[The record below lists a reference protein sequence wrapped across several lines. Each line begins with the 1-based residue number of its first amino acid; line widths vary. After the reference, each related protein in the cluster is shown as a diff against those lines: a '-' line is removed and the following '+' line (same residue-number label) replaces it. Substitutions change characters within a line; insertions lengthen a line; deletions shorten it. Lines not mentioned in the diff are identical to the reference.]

1 MIDILSRFGTSLLI
15 GQFPHG
21 PLGGIDLTVVMSAV
35 ALLCAFP
42 FAVGI
47 AMARTSPI
55 TAIRR
60 LAAVYV
66 YFVRGVPLLLLIFWA
81 YFVVPL
87 VVGFGTSATI
97 TVICALVAYEG
108 AYLGEAIRGALEAL
122 PRGQVEA
129 SRSLG
134 LGFWS
139 TTTYVVLPQV
149 LVSCLPSMVN
159 QFIILVKDTS
169 LASLVGVHELT
180 FSANQINAQLLTQP
194 LEVYALLAT
203 AYFVLCFALSRLSQ
217 FLEGKIAQIRS
228 GSTGIAAV
236 AATAEAI

>member
-21 PLGGIDLTVVMSAV
+21 PLGGIALTVVMSAA

-47 AMARTSPI
+47 AMARTSPV
-55 TAIRR
+55 AAVRR

-134 LGFWS
+134 LGYWS
-139 TTTYVVLPQV
+139 TTTCVVLPQV

-194 LEVYALLAT
+194 LEVYALLAA

-217 FLEGKIAQIRS
+217 FLEGKIARIRS
-228 GSTGIAAV
+228 GSRGIAAV